1 MTDILFLTISLLTII
16 FAILALESREL
27 VYGAVALALSFLGVA
42 GIFIL
47 LDALFVALFQ
57 VLVYVGSIAILIVF
71 VIMLVRREKWASV
84 QAGNE
89 RILGIVGGLL
99 LFITMA
105 YFSLSTGLGNQ
116 YPDQSS
122 IASFYDIGA
131 QIVNEYWL
139 ILQLTGLALAVSIIG
154 ALTMAKFE
162 GRRT

>member
-1 MTDILFLTISLLTII
+1 
-16 FAILALESREL
+16 
-27 VYGAVALALSFLGVA
+27 
-42 GIFIL
+42 
-47 LDALFVALFQ
+47 
-57 VLVYVGSIAILIVF
+57 
-71 VIMLVRREKWASV
+71 
-84 QAGNE
+84 
-89 RILGIVGGLL
+89 
-99 LFITMA
+99 MA